1 MLWIRVLSEVNLLAV
16 LVAGVVHIVLGLVWF
31 QPKLF
36 GNAWMKLSGKEMK
49 PASRWIPAGMIA
61 HLFMTLVLA
70 VIVKLS
76 GVTTAMQGAVVG
88 ILVCL
93 GFIATILAGELVW
106 EKIPFRLYLIRVAN
120 QLVGFAIAGIILSV
134 WR

>member
-1 MLWIRVLSEVNLLAV
+1 MLWTRVLSDVNLLAV

-31 QPKLF
+31 QSKLF
-36 GNAWMKLSGKEMK
+36 GNAWVKLSGKELK
-49 PASRWIPAGMIA
+49 PAPRWVPAGMIA

-70 VIVKLS
+70 VIVKLC
-76 GVTTAMQGAVVG
+76 GVTTALQGAVVG

-93 GFIATILAGELVW
+93 GFVATILAGELVW

-120 QLVGFAIAGIILSV
+120 QVVGFAIAGIILGI

>member
-1 MLWIRVLSEVNLLAV
+1 MLWTQVLSDINLLAV
-16 LVAGVVHIVLGLVWF
+16 LIAGIVHIVLGLVWF

-36 GNAWMKLSGKEMK
+36 GNAWVKLSGKEMK
-49 PASRWIPAGMIA
+49 PATQWIPAGMIA

-76 GVTTAMQGAVVG
+76 GITTALQGAVVG

-93 GFIATILAGELVW
+93 GFVATLLAGELVW

-120 QLVGFAIAGIILSV
+120 QLVGFAIAGIILST

>member
-1 MLWIRVLSEVNLLAV
+1 MLWTRVLSEVNLLAV

-36 GNAWMKLSGKEMK
+36 GNAWVKLTGKEMK
-49 PASRWIPAGMIA
+49 PASQWIPAGMIA

-70 VIVKLS
+70 VIVKLC
-76 GVTTAMQGAVVG
+76 GATAALQGAVVG
-88 ILVCL
+88 VLVCL
-93 GFIATILAGELVW
+93 GFVATILAGELVW

-120 QLVGFAIAGIILSV
+120 QLVGFAIAGIILAV